1 MLVKAAGSLKTIE
14 IRGRYEGM
22 VTPMEVLR
30 YQEMR
35 LRLPE
40 GKARELDGFLRE
52 QFARRRDG
60 ACLEGG
66 SEPPHS
72 IPNETVAQP
81 KVLEGKVLVTVQ
93 AEPNERVKVTVD
105 YDEPALWLFVASL
118 CSDIEAEWS
127 AQSEK
132 CDDPDCHYT
141 AYAEYIGIYGLPA
154 IVQTPASATGPQPE
168 ATKDGGKDIEA
179 QALAEPIQAVEP
191 TTPVAE
197 QTPKVE
203 TPANG
208 NGESHPWDVI
218 EVDWQR
224 EAVRLWCE
232 EKLSSPS
239 IGDRLNF
246 SPKTVLNRL
255 SELRKKHGPEVVP
268 TDDMRKGRDMRD
280 KKSG

>member
-1 MLVKAAGSLKTIE
+1 MYACYYTKDASTDKAVDWLLAHTVKPHPGDDLPRIDMQPAMLVKAAGSLKTIE
-14 IRGRYEGM
+14 IRGRYEGT

-60 ACLEGG
+60 TCLEG
-66 SEPPHS
+66 SDEPSHS

-118 CSDIEAEWS
+118 CGDIEAEWNP
-127 AQSEK
+127 QSEK

-141 AYAEYIGIYGLPA
+141 AYEEYIGIYGLPA
-154 IVQTPASATGPQPE
+154 IEQTPAS
-168 ATKDGGKDIEA
+168 
-179 QALAEPIQAVEP
+179 
-191 TTPVAE
+191 E
-197 QTPKVE
+197 QTLGSSRLISKPEPPPK
-203 TPANG
+203 PAKG
-208 NGESHPWDVI
+208 KGLDAWFKWYH
-218 EVDWQR
+218 
-224 EAVRLWCE
+224 
-232 EKLSSPS
+232 
-239 IGDRLNF
+239 
-246 SPKTVLNRL
+246 
-255 SELRKKHGPEVVP
+255 
-268 TDDMRKGRDMRD
+268 DMRNDGLRCTLKDVAKETGYTEGYLKQEHAKWMAEH
-280 KKSG
+280 STSNT